1 MQFTNFYKCSN
12 LKTFMEK
19 RGQFFILAAVIISSV
34 IVGLAGTA
42 NYVKTNQVPE
52 NFYALNSEINSE
64 SNKVIDYVVYNEES
78 DRALEDFI
86 SKVAENILDQD
97 PDTEL
102 YFIYGDTSSVTVNT
116 DYAKEGGSA
125 EASSEISLQI
135 GDRVFEKTTRDK
147 ANTYRSYVS
156 IVPITPEMEEK
167 ITLHISEKEYDFPL
181 RENLKIISV
190 IKKEIKNETYINIK

>member
-1 MQFTNFYKCSN
+1 
-12 LKTFMEK
+12 MEK

-156 IVPITPEMEEK
+156 TVPITPEMEEK

-181 RENLKIISV
+181 RENLKIISL
-190 IKKEIKNETYINIK
+190 IKKDIKNETYINIK